1 MLPMEFLVLTQH
13 NMYKARMSYELTT
26 EKHKDYLHV
35 TASGTRSFQ
44 AVLAIV
50 RDILSACVKEKVN
63 MTLVDLR
70 GLKGHF
76 ETLDAYSI
84 PDQYFPKYQYRNVIA
99 RCAIIDLKEYE
110 NRVKF
115 FENVAVNRGF
125 FLRFF
130 IDSESAVE
138 WLKN

>member
-1 MLPMEFLVLTQH
+1 M
-13 NMYKARMSYELTT
+13 AYELTT
-26 EKHKDYLHV
+26 ERQDDYLHA
-35 TASGTRSFQ
+35 TASGTRSFE

-50 RDILSACVKEKVN
+50 RDILSACVKEKVS
-63 MTLVDLR
+63 MLLVDLR

-76 ETLDAYSI
+76 ETLDAYTI
-84 PDQYFPKYQYRNVIA
+84 PDQYFPKYQYRNVVT
-99 RCAIIDLKEYE
+99 RCAIIDRKEYE

-130 IDSESAVE
+130 TDPESAVE